1 MRTFASVDTFVESTA
16 SSLRLGRLVANAT
29 FLESLLREGRFDRH
43 VLFCPTEAER
53 TKLRDFLRS
62 RPDGERL
69 LGSCDLRPLWDL
81 PRALRE
87 ETFAVMH
94 CGGWSRYLPP
104 LAWLRAK
111 HSPRPFPLTGLIHS
125 INGPDQAVQIRRL
138 VASPLQSCDAV
149 FCTSSEGRVAFAHQ
163 IRRVEERQGLAFQG
177 TLRQVPLGVDERYFQ
192 LPERAL
198 ARRRQTIA
206 PHRVVALWIGRLSP
220 ASKADLVPLLYQW
233 RLLVDRF
240 DLAAQSPLL
249 VLAGGAS
256 PSDELALRTTIQEL
270 GLGDAVRLLRDIE
283 DSTKLDLLAAS
294 DLFVSP
300 IDNHQETFGI
310 AVVEAMAAGLP
321 VVCSDWDGYRDLVEH
336 EVHGLRLPVLAE
348 RPVQEAIELRGLL
361 EPDLA
366 QLAVSQSVAVDP
378 AALYE
383 SLALLLREPDLRAR
397 MGQAARQR
405 ARERFSWSA
414 VLEQADT
421 VWKDLDRQARSVP
434 WPPPPGEDPEI
445 LDPHDVFA
453 NYPTGQFPSDLP
465 LRVSRLGEMVLAGK
479 VPMPATWQ
487 DLVPVSDGGLMTTLV
502 VDLRGKTATY
512 ADLALH
518 AANKCRRSLPEAR
531 AMLAWLFK
539 YGILEENRQA
549 P

>member
-53 TKLRDFLRS
+53 TKLQDFLRG

-69 LGSCDLRPLWDL
+69 LGLCDLRPLWDL

-87 ETFAVMH
+87 ETFSVLH

-111 HSPRPFPLTGLIHS
+111 HSPRPVPLTGLIHS

-138 VASPLQSCDAV
+138 VESPLRTCDAI
-149 FCTSSEGRVAFAHQ
+149 FCTSTEGRTAFANQ
-163 IRRVEERQGLAFQG
+163 IARVEERHGLAFQG
-177 TLRQVPLGVDERYFQ
+177 TLRHVPLGVDERYFQ
-192 LPERAL
+192 VPDKAQ
-198 ARRRQTIA
+198 ARLRQSIA

-233 RLLVDRF
+233 RLLVDQL
-240 DLAAQSPLL
+240 DLATLSPLL

-256 PSDELALRTTIQEL
+256 ASDELALRTTIQEL
-270 GLGDAVRLLRDIE
+270 QLGDSVRLLRDIE
-283 DSTKLDLLAAS
+283 DAAKLDLLAAA

-336 EVHGLRLPVLAE
+336 EVHGLRVPVFVE
-348 RPVQEAIELRGLL
+348 RPVPEAIEMRGLL

-366 QLAVSQSVAVDP
+366 QLSVSQSVSVDP
-378 AALYE
+378 
-383 SLALLLREPDLRAR
+383 SGLREALAFLMREPAIRSRL
-397 MGQAARQR
+397 GQAARQR

-414 VLEQADT
+414 VLEQADLA
-421 VWKDLDRQARSVP
+421 WKDLAEQARDLP
-434 WPPPPGEDPEI
+434 WPPASAENPEI

-465 LRVSRLGEMVLAGK
+465 LRVSKLGEMVLTGK

-487 DLVPVSDGGLMTTLV
+487 DLVPISDGGLMTTLV
-502 VDLRGKTATY
+502 VDLRGKTASY
-512 ADLALH
+512 ADLATH
-518 AANKCRRSLPEAR
+518 AANKCRKSLPEAR
-531 AMLAWLFK
+531 AMLAWLLK
-539 YGILEENRQA
+539 YGILEEHS
-549 P
+549 

>member
-1 MRTFASVDTFVESTA
+1 MRIFASVDTFVESTA

-29 FLESLLREGRFDRH
+29 FLESLLREGRFDHH

-53 TKLRDFLRS
+53 AKLQDFLRS
-62 RPDGERL
+62 RPDGEHL
-69 LGSCDLRPLWDL
+69 LGLCDLRPLWDL

-87 ETFAVMH
+87 DDLAVLH

-104 LAWLRAK
+104 LAWLRAQ
-111 HSPRPFPLTGLIHS
+111 HSPRPVPLTGLIHS

-138 VASPLQSCDAV
+138 VESPLRACDAV
-149 FCTSSEGRVAFAHQ
+149 FCTSTEGRIAFANQ
-163 IRRVEERQGLAFQG
+163 IARVEERQRLAFQG
-177 TLRQVPLGVDERYFQ
+177 TLRHVPLGVDERYFQ
-192 LPERAL
+192 LPDRTQ
-198 ARRRQTIA
+198 ARRRQSIA

-233 RLLVDRF
+233 RLLMDQL
-240 DLAAQSPLL
+240 DLATLAPLL

-270 GLGDAVRLLRDIE
+270 MLGDSVRLLRDIE
-283 DSTKLDLLAAS
+283 DSAKLDLLAAS
-294 DLFVSP
+294 DVFVSP

-336 EVHGLRLPVLAE
+336 EVHGIRIPVFVE
-348 RPVQEAIELRGLL
+348 RPVPEAIELRGLL

-366 QLAVSQSVAVDP
+366 QLSVSQSVAVDP
-378 AALYE
+378 ATLREA
-383 SLALLLREPDLRAR
+383 LALLLPDPELRKR
-397 MGQAARQR
+397 MGQAARLR

-414 VLEQADT
+414 VLAQADA
-421 VWKDLDRQARSVP
+421 VWKDLAELARSVT
-434 WPPPPGEDPEI
+434 WPPPSAENPEI
-445 LDPHDVFA
+445 LDPHDVFS

-465 LRVSRLGEMVLAGK
+465 LRVSSLGEKVLAGK

-487 DLVPVSDGGLMTTLV
+487 DLVPISDGGLMTTLV
-502 VDLRGKTATY
+502 VDLRGKMASY
-512 ADLALH
+512 EDLATH
-518 AANKCRRSLPEAR
+518 AANKCRKSLPEVR
-531 AMLAWLFK
+531 AMLAWLLK
-539 YGILEENRQA
+539 YGIIEEAR
-549 P
+549 